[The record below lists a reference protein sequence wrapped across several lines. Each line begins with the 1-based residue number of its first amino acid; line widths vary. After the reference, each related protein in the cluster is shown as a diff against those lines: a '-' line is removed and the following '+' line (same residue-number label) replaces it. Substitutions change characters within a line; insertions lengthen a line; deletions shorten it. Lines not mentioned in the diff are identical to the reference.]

1 MVGPHPSATWGG
13 RRTAPGSPCC
23 PGAGRETIPVPLVT
37 LNFWAGARA
46 AAGTPSEV
54 VEAPT
59 VAEALEVVLARHD
72 DARFTRVVRAS
83 SLLVDGVSS
92 SGAAL
97 DRPLDAPAVVEVL
110 PPFAGG

>member
-1 MVGPHPSATWGG
+1 
-13 RRTAPGSPCC
+13 
-23 PGAGRETIPVPLVT
+23 VPLVT

-46 AAGTPSEV
+46 AAGTPTES

-59 VAEALEVVLARHD
+59 VAAALALVLERHA

-83 SLLVDGVSS
+83 SLLVDGVST
-92 SGAAL
+92 SGEAL
-97 DRPLDAPAVVEVL
+97 DRPVAGATTVEVL